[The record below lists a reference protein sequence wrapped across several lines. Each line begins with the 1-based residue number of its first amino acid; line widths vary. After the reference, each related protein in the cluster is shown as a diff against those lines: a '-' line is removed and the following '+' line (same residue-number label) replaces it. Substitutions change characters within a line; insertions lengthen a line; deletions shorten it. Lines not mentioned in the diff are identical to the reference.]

1 MRPHLLLI
9 GGNDSSLLHAT
20 PLDADVT
27 LFQRRELLTGAQVAA
42 ARRVVV
48 FDYERLDE
56 TLVHANAIHALH
68 PFQAAVSF
76 WERALLAASVVGE
89 ALGIAANPTRAVRL
103 TRDKLLMR
111 QRLASVEADPVPF
124 RLCRTREDLGRF
136 LREVGGPIVLK
147 PTLGSGSAGV
157 ALVSSERDL
166 WSAWE
171 WALGADLLPLF
182 AEAYVDG
189 PEFSVES
196 LTIDGHHRIL
206 GITEK
211 FTTGPPHFVE
221 TGHRFPADLDE
232 AVRQQIHACVVR
244 LLDAVGHRIGPAHTE
259 VRLTPCGPVVIETQT
274 RFGGDQ
280 IWEMVQIVTGVDL
293 VQHTCA
299 SLLGLPA
306 PVPQPRGGGAAVR
319 FLADEHCTITS
330 LEDLEEARMVE
341 GVLRLDCKI
350 QAGSVLGPLTAS
362 RARQGCVLACGRSS
376 AQAWEIAGRALG
388 RLRIGRVETPHDAG
402 VAQPV

>member
-9 GGNDSSLLHAT
+9 GGNDSSALHAT

-27 LFQRRELLTGAQVAA
+27 LFQRREQLTDGQVAA

-56 TLVHANAIHALH
+56 TVALAKAIHAVH

-76 WERALLAASVVGE
+76 WERALLAASVTGE
-89 ALGIAANPTRAVRL
+89 VLGIKANPARAVRL

-111 QRLASVEADPVPF
+111 ARLATVDADPVPW
-124 RLCRTREDLGRF
+124 RLCETRQDVGRF

-147 PTLGSGSAGV
+147 PTQGAGSAGV

-166 WSAWE
+166 ASAWT

-182 AEAYVDG
+182 AEAYLDG

-196 LTIDGHHRIL
+196 LTIDGRHRIL

-211 FTTGPPHFVE
+211 FTSGPPHFVE
-221 TGHRFPADLDE
+221 TGHRFPADLP
-232 AVRQQIHACVVR
+232 AGVTRRIHASVIG
-244 LLDAVGHRIGPAHTE
+244 LLDAVDHTVGPAHTE
-259 VRLTPCGPVVIETQT
+259 VRVTPRGPRVIETQT

-280 IWEMVQIVTGVDL
+280 IWRMVQIVTGIDL
-293 VQHTCA
+293 VKHTCA
-299 SLLGLPA
+299 SLLGLPVPA
-306 PVPQPRGGGAAVR
+306 PQPHGGGAAVR
-319 FLADEHCTITS
+319 FLADEHCTIES
-330 LEDLEEARMVE
+330 AAGLDDARAVE
-341 GVLRLDCKI
+341 GVVHAECSLEP
-350 QAGSVLGPLTAS
+350 GTVLGPLTAS
-362 RARQGCVLACGRSS
+362 KARQGLVLAWGTSG
-376 AQAWEIAGRALG
+376 AQAWDIAGRALS
-388 RLRIGRVETPHDAG
+388 RIRIARTGTPETTRGALA
-402 VAQPV
+402 V